1 MKQLVCEMCGSTD
14 LLKEEGVFVCQS
26 CGCKYSVEEAKKMM
40 VEVEGAVTVQNA
52 AQLDNLLKLAHSSFE
67 SKNYEKAEDFCNQ
80 VLAMDD
86 KNFDAWKLK
95 GEAINYQINSN
106 NQRIEEVYNCIMTAY
121 RVLDEEKKEQEKY
134 DIFMLLNMCLKGE
147 VYFWLQQFEANRPTD
162 YALKRAKNAYVDSYN
177 KMKAA
182 LEELGFL
189 EEPKQGLLFAF
200 DNYFIGKCNK
210 FCLSTWKSTVA
221 YNYYRNYIG
230 KGVDPFS
237 SLPKI
242 RYHADEY
249 RPTKAIWDTF
259 IKEAD
264 NVIDLLKFAEKQIN
278 DNTNPEVVEAIFSN
292 IVSFQE
298 CVIPACSWNVVWMN
312 YVGSYMWDREWHLT
326 DKAKE
331 NRRNTINSYL
341 EKKHR
346 IPERLRKIQAAQK
359 EKKRQ
364 EKIEK
369 YWQEH
374 QEEKR
379 ALDDEQED
387 IRKKLEE
394 LKEKITAIDNANA
407 DKLEELYSEKNRLLP
422 CEEAVRKQEDVIRA
436 LEKKRQKCGLF
447 QGKMKQEIVTQIDQ
461 QEEPKLK
468 ELKIQAAAEKKE
480 HQERIDVEI
489 NVLKRDGKEFRDQF
503 AKLKKREQEIT
514 QELTKER

>member
-200 DNYFIGKCNK
+200 DNYI
-210 FCLSTWKSTVA
+210 
-221 YNYYRNYIG
+221 
-230 KGVDPFS
+230 
-237 SLPKI
+237 
-242 RYHADEY
+242 
-249 RPTKAIWDTF
+249 
-259 IKEAD
+259 
-264 NVIDLLKFAEKQIN
+264 
-278 DNTNPEVVEAIFSN
+278 
-292 IVSFQE
+292 IV
-298 CVIPACSWNVVWMN
+298 
-312 YVGSYMWDREWHLT
+312 
-326 DKAKE
+326 K
-331 NRRNTINSYL
+331 
-341 EKKHR
+341 
-346 IPERLRKIQAAQK
+346 
-359 EKKRQ
+359 
-364 EKIEK
+364 
-369 YWQEH
+369 
-374 QEEKR
+374 
-379 ALDDEQED
+379 
-387 IRKKLEE
+387 
-394 LKEKITAIDNANA
+394 
-407 DKLEELYSEKNRLLP
+407 
-422 CEEAVRKQEDVIRA
+422 
-436 LEKKRQKCGLF
+436 
-447 QGKMKQEIVTQIDQ
+447 
-461 QEEPKLK
+461 
-468 ELKIQAAAEKKE
+468 
-480 HQERIDVEI
+480 
-489 NVLKRDGKEFRDQF
+489 
-503 AKLKKREQEIT
+503 
-514 QELTKER
+514 